1 MEIRNRG
8 KRRCQFK
15 DGDSI
20 LHNDRISGDNNP
32 RPGGDV
38 KVQINTYQ
46 PAVLSEGQVL
56 QPCDSALHPGG
67 HLPGGWSEPV
77 CLLPE

>member
-20 LHNDRISGDNNP
+20 LHNDRIFGDNNP
-32 RPGGDV
+32 RSGGDV
-38 KVQINTYQ
+38 KVQINT
-46 PAVLSEGQVL
+46 
-56 QPCDSALHPGG
+56 
-67 HLPGGWSEPV
+67 
-77 CLLPE
+77 

>member
-32 RPGGDV
+32 RSGGDV
-38 KVQINTYQ
+38 KVQINTYGEHFCIKR
-46 PAVLSEGQVL
+46 SEKF
-56 QPCDSALHPGG
+56 
-67 HLPGGWSEPV
+67 
-77 CLLPE
+77 LL

>member
-38 KVQINTYQ
+38 KVQINNYHL
-46 PAVLSEGQVL
+46 LSAAKTVRRRE
-56 QPCDSALHPGG
+56 
-67 HLPGGWSEPV
+67 
-77 CLLPE
+77 

>member
-1 MEIRNRG
+1 MEIRNHG

-32 RPGGDV
+32 RSGGDV
-38 KVQINTYQ
+38 KVQINSNPQ
-46 PAVLSEGQVL
+46 KDPAAVTRQGLT
-56 QPCDSALHPGG
+56 
-67 HLPGGWSEPV
+67 
-77 CLLPE
+77 

>member
-38 KVQINTYQ
+38 KVQINRYGK
-46 PAVLSEGQVL
+46 S
-56 QPCDSALHPGG
+56 
-67 HLPGGWSEPV
+67 LPRHFNAHKAA
-77 CLLPE
+77 

>member
-38 KVQINTYQ
+38 KVQINIVGNILRKMKGT
-46 PAVLSEGQVL
+46 
-56 QPCDSALHPGG
+56 
-67 HLPGGWSEPV
+67 
-77 CLLPE
+77 

>member
-32 RPGGDV
+32 RSGGDV
-38 KVQINTYQ
+38 KVQINTY
-46 PAVLSEGQVL
+46 PVYTVRIRSVYNMYPTLAHPVY
-56 QPCDSALHPGG
+56 ALRIPRFQT
-67 HLPGGWSEPV
+67 
-77 CLLPE
+77 

>member
-32 RPGGDV
+32 RSGGDV
-38 KVQINTYQ
+38 KVQINNKRVKF
-46 PAVLSEGQVL
+46 PHDCLIPCVEG
-56 QPCDSALHPGG
+56 GG
-67 HLPGGWSEPV
+67 LFSCVIIENTF
-77 CLLPE
+77 LLVS

>member
-20 LHNDRISGDNNP
+20 LHNDRIYGDNNP

-38 KVQINTYQ
+38 KVQINKQ
-46 PAVLSEGQVL
+46 SPELVAVLTK
-56 QPCDSALHPGG
+56 ALKQNAI
-67 HLPGGWSEPV
+67 SS
-77 CLLPE
+77 

>member
-38 KVQINTYQ
+38 KVQINSKGRMVT
-46 PAVLSEGQVL
+46 SI
-56 QPCDSALHPGG
+56 
-67 HLPGGWSEPV
+67 
-77 CLLPE
+77 

>member
-32 RPGGDV
+32 RSGGDV
-38 KVQINTYQ
+38 KVQINSQ
-46 PAVLSEGQVL
+46 
-56 QPCDSALHPGG
+56 
-67 HLPGGWSEPV
+67 
-77 CLLPE
+77 LL